1 MSHYLLLVAK
11 RLSTFLKRKYEPTI
25 FDRDGKDCFYCEK
38 PFPTK
43 KLGIIS
49 FSTDKRMK
57 RVFDHLNNDRSYND
71 VVNLVF
77 AHSICN
83 QQKKNNPA
91 WISKAKTK
99 LRDNEM
105 SAEVPI
111 SHAGTDKE
119 TTTETDSN
127 AVFCEIALKTLSY
140 YLQPNG
146 DIPAKTEQVIF
157 KEFLDLVCAKC
168 YKLVGHASQITM
180 RRIVDMF
187 CTKEF
192 PYLKEKNEQ
201 KKYIIRLRKEEE
213 Y

>member
-1 MSHYLLLVAK
+1 VAK
-11 RLSTFLKRKYEPTI
+11 RLSTFLKRKYEPI
-25 FDRDGKDCFYCEK
+25 ISDRDGKDCFYCEK

-43 KLGIIS
+43 QIKNILFPI
-49 FSTDKRMK
+49 DKKMK
-57 RVFDHLNNDRSYND
+57 RVFDHLNNDRTYND

-83 QQKKNNPA
+83 QQKKNNQS
-91 WISKAKTK
+91 WISKAKAK
-99 LRDNEM
+99 LRDNER
-105 SAEVPI
+105 SADIPI

-127 AVFCEIALKTLSY
+127 AVFCEIALKTLSE

-146 DIPAKTEQVIF
+146 HIPAKTEEVMF
-157 KEFLDLVCAKC
+157 KEFLDLVCAKA
-168 YKLVGHASQITM
+168 YKMVGHASQITM

-192 PYLKEKNEQ
+192 SYIKEKNQQ
-201 KKYIIRLRKEEE
+201 KKYIIRLRKEDE